1 MREDGRETVRIV
13 AYGTLMSGECNH
25 HVCGKIVKLTP
36 CVIRGNLYDTLRG
49 YPAFVSGGEGAVAA
63 ELIEIPVAVWP
74 EIDALEEYPT
84 LYDRQLIAV
93 KLPDQSTAEAWVY
106 VMRRLP
112 AAAVPI
118 ACGDWRKRD
127 LH

>member
-1 MREDGRETVRIV
+1 MKEERRETVRIV

-25 HVCGKIVKLTP
+25 PVCGKDCRITP
-36 CVIRGNLYDTLRG
+36 CVIEGTLFDTLRG
-49 YPAFVSGGEGAVAA
+49 YPAFVPGKGTVAA
-63 ELIEIPVAVWP
+63 ELIEIPIEVWP

-106 VMRRLP
+106 VMRQLP

-118 ACGDWRKRD
+118 ASGDWRKRN